1 MPSLGQQVGGLSCI
15 GLVWITNMRI
25 TDDTTMVIFMVS
37 WNVLIPYWEVLH
49 SPFCAVFPQ
58 ALTQLQFCSFPR
70 VGMGK
75 YNDTE
80 KHKHHTGLSS
90 LPSLLLLLL
99 SLTCHEVWLSQDTL
113 IDNAKE
119 QANSLSNMIAQATK

>member
-1 MPSLGQQVGGLSCI
+1 
-15 GLVWITNMRI
+15 
-25 TDDTTMVIFMVS
+25 MVIFMVS

-49 SPFCAVFPQ
+49 SPFCAVLPQ
-58 ALTQLQFCSFPR
+58 ALTQLQFFSFPR

-80 KHKHHTGLSS
+80 KHKQHMWTELSALSS
-90 LPSLLLLLL
+90 PFASL
-99 SLTCHEVWLSQDTL
+99 SLTCYEVWLSQDTL